1 MKRTKPSTSKNKNS
15 DTSKKIVVC
24 GDSFAVGIGCRDLI
38 NEPFGSLVA
47 KELNRPLVNLAKGSS
62 TNLSI
67 FLQMQY
73 VADKLADT
81 TEIALIGNTSYDR
94 VEWFPLD
101 TDFETNSHRAGELT
115 NEMVN
120 YHQYPPYG
128 PHSYWQTLPNPMAD
142 DPDYTGKMFTENY
155 MGVIDYWQTFG
166 KKRTKPYSDYYK
178 RFDNEPKQRMKTLYD
193 FAVSVH
199 EPRINRIYSIG
210 VLAMGHQRLKQA
222 GIKHLIFSHEV
233 EKYSQYIDPV
243 NLVNVNWGQLSLD
256 YPDDIPSWHTSA
268 EGQRVVYE
276 TVMKKL
282 KENGWV

>member
-1 MKRTKPSTSKNKNS
+1 MKRIKQNTKQNKIVN
-15 DTSKKIVVC
+15 DKKIVVC

-47 KELNRPLVNLAKGSS
+47 KELNRPLLNLAKGSS
-62 TNLSI
+62 TNMSI

-101 TDFETNSHRAGELT
+101 TDFDGRGEIT

-128 PHSYWQTLPNPMAD
+128 PNSYWQTIPNPMAD

-155 MGVIDYWQTFG
+155 MGVIDYWQVFG
-166 KKRTKPYSDYYK
+166 RKRNKPYSDYYK

-193 FAVSVH
+193 FAVTVH

-233 EKYSQYIDPV
+233 EKYAQYIDPI

-268 EGQRVVYE
+268 KGQHVVYE